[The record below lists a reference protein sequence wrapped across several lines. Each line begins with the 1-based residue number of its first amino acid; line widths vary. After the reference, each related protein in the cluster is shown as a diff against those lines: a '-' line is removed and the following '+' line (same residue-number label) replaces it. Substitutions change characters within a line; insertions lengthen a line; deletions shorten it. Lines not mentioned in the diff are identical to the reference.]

1 MFEVVETFLISSQF
15 TLIALLFIPSSDKV
29 IELSK
34 NLDKL
39 GELVLEESITLS
51 NYLTSSADIIQ
62 KIDKLELIP
71 NIVNVFFIILLFIVV
86 PYITKGQTLGMIISK
101 IKLIKTN
108 REKPSMLDY
117 ILRAS

>member
-1 MFEVVETFLISSQF
+1 MKVKTSKRLLAYVLDIVIFLIF

-39 GELVLEESITLS
+39 GELVLEESITLG

-71 NIVNVFFIILLFIVV
+71 NGNHTFDNDEVALRNAIEKTVNFI
-86 PYITKGQTLGMIISK
+86 KA
-101 IKLIKTN
+101 LI
-108 REKPSMLDY
+108 
-117 ILRAS
+117 